1 MSRRRLVL
9 VASTL
14 FLLPLIA
21 ILVAAPQRRAP
32 VVRQPASTPVLHL
45 PTGIESAPSP
55 GRSRLP
61 FPAVPDTAIAPV
73 VVERSP
79 ARGEELAPA
88 APIKLIFDRAMDQS
102 TVAAAFAVS
111 PKVAGSLE
119 WPDLRTVQF
128 RPAAPWKRSAVY
140 DVTLGQS
147 AKAQDGAAL
156 SAAYPSA
163 LPRPAILRSLR

>member
-9 VASTL
+9 VVSTL
-14 FLLPLIA
+14 FLLPLVA
-21 ILVAAPQRRAP
+21 LLVAAPQRRAR
-32 VVRQPASTPVLHL
+32 VVRQPASTPLLHL
-45 PTGIESAPSP
+45 PSRIETAPSP
-55 GRSRLP
+55 GSSRLA
-61 FPAVPDTAIAPV
+61 FLAVPDTAIAPV